1 MEILPLQV
9 RGDMRRPS
17 EPADDVAV
25 IGVKVA
31 RELVYLAVL
40 VIPNQD
46 LLVEECAAVASD
58 VARTRSDCCD
68 TTTCAIALW
77 FDRKPRLDRLDPPRG
92 S

>member
-1 MEILPLQV
+1 MEILPLKV
-9 RGDMRRPS
+9 RGDMWRPS

-46 LLVEECAAVASD
+46 LLIKECATVSSVPLILILIVA
-58 VARTRSDCCD
+58 
-68 TTTCAIALW
+68 
-77 FDRKPRLDRLDPPRG
+77 K
-92 S
+92 